1 MLRFMRNALLVI
13 MAILSLASPHYAQ
26 QRSTIFGRTFAGEV
40 VSSNETTREITITY
54 TDKDNNKTETFVGV
68 LKPGYQQRLRD
79 GTMREL
85 QMSEIKP
92 GVRVKV
98 LYQEK
103 SENVA
108 GRKVKFSQ
116 IIDIIFL
123 GVFVKY
129 IVALASGQRVSVH
142 NPSAA
147 LRRSLSLNQ
156 KIRVGWAAGDHRVVE
171 G

>member
-1 MLRFMRNALLVI
+1 MQISPAAL
-13 MAILSLASPHYAQ
+13 
-26 QRSTIFGRTFAGEV
+26 STDVELG
-40 VSSNETTREITITY
+40 
-54 TDKDNNKTETFVGV
+54 GV
-68 LKPGYQQRLRD
+68 L
-79 GTMREL
+79 
-85 QMSEIKP
+85 
-92 GVRVKV
+92 
-98 LYQEK
+98 
-103 SENVA
+103 
-108 GRKVKFSQ
+108 
-116 IIDIIFL
+116 IDIIFL